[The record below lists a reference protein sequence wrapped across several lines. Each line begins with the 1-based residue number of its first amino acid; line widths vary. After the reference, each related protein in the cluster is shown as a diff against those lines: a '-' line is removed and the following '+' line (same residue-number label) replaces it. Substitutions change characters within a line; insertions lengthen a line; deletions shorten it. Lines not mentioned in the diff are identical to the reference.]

1 MTRNYNNKLVLLL
14 FCHLLPVALMASQQW
29 VGVSSQSPAKS
40 HITTSGSTNNSAEI
54 SVEIPG
60 FYLTETLFEGKINML
75 PQIPGG
81 NPMLEQGNPDLQKL
95 SFTLQL
101 PVKGNMEISIVSSK
115 YTEYTDVDIAP
126 SAGNDIRSESNPQIN
141 KGQSYTINAF
151 FPGEIVGSQLPYIVR
166 NKRAQSFQ
174 VYPFQYNPVT
184 RVLRFYS
191 QITIKVVNSLTE
203 NSNPIV
209 ENDRRIQPV
218 AGIGVNSINKLSS
231 DLKAGELP
239 SARGSMLIISPE
251 NYRKAVEPLAAWR
264 NQTGISTAIIGSE
277 QFKDAEAL
285 YTFVKNYYYTNPDLA
300 YLLLVGDAEQVPTYM
315 LPYGA
320 SDNYYAYLAGND
332 HYPDILVGRFSAET
346 VKDVEVQVS
355 RTLQYEKDPA
365 ADASWVTTATGIAS
379 TLSPGDDNESD
390 FQHVRNLLKTL
401 KSTSYSQYNE
411 FFDGSQDE
419 GDANGNPVT
428 TDIMAKINQGT
439 GVIFYTGHGSTGSWA
454 TGSVTKSVVESLDN
468 NGKYPLIWSAACENG
483 NFTGKSCLAEAWLR
497 ATNSKGQPIGALA
510 AVMASGS
517 QTGSPPM
524 EAQDKIAELLSNPQE
539 GFSTMGA
546 ITIQGMMSMNDKYG
560 AAGFATT
567 DTWILFG
574 DPSLNV
580 RTTAPKQFIVNHKGT
595 IGSKKNI
602 YDFTCNSATGY
613 ACISQ
618 QGTILGT
625 AEIKNGA
632 STIYLDYPASGGN
645 LILTITALNYLPYIA
660 TVEVSKLVG
669 TVESVMP
676 LNHSRLQTINSGFS
690 WESGDGANPDYYLF
704 SLGTDNPPANLIN
717 VQKLTVAQ
725 FIAGFTFEYNTTY
738 FWKVVSVNA
747 SGNVESKVMEFKTV
761 FGPDEDFESGFK
773 SKLSWSTGGTQ
784 SWAKDDTEHFKGTHS
799 VRSGQIGKNEFSSM
813 VYPCEVKTC
822 DFVSFWSKTSSDK
835 GDKLQFMIDGS
846 VIDEWSGENDWNFH
860 IYKVEAGT
868 HQIEWRYSKD
878 SEAEAG
884 KDAAW
889 LDNIHL
895 PLHAKAFAQL
905 PATGAVCEKSV
916 FETKASASNYFSIL
930 WQTEGDGTFADVN
943 LEDALYSPGKCDI
956 EKTKATLHMKLKGFD
971 GCPEID
977 NSMNITVNALPLI
990 NLPSDTIAAIAGSV
1004 LLDAGLAGNMTYNW
1018 QPSGSTSN
1026 SVLIDSSIAI
1036 NGLASASVK
1045 ITSPEGC
1052 SATKNIKIHF
1062 TRSVVEDTYTVFPN
1076 PSNGNFTL
1084 ASSNGSS
1091 VIDRMRLVD
1100 QSGKVV
1106 WQTEEGLTVAG
1117 SVPLSI
1123 MGLASGAY
1131 YLVTENS
1138 KGHSANTVIIK

>member
-1 MTRNYNNKLVLLL
+1 
-14 FCHLLPVALMASQQW
+14 
-29 VGVSSQSPAKS
+29 
-40 HITTSGSTNNSAEI
+40 
-54 SVEIPG
+54 
-60 FYLTETLFEGKINML
+60 ML

-81 NPMLEQGNPDLQKL
+81 NPMLAQGSPDLQKL

-101 PVKGNMEISIVSSK
+101 PVKGNMLVSIVSSK
-115 YTEYTDVDIAP
+115 YTEYTDIDIIP
-126 SAGNDIRSESNPQIN
+126 SGGNISRSESEPQLK
-141 KGQSYTINAF
+141 KGQTYSSDAF
-151 FPGEIVGSQLPYIVR
+151 FPGELAGSQKPYIVR
-166 NKRAQSFQ
+166 NKRAQAFQ

-191 QITIKVVNSLTE
+191 QITIKVVNSLFDD
-203 NSNPIV
+203 SNPMA
-209 ENDRRIQPV
+209 ENDQRIQPIT
-218 AGIGVNSINKLSS
+218 GIGVNCINKLSS
-231 DLKAGELP
+231 DFKSGELP
-239 SARGSMLIISPE
+239 SGRGSMLIISPE
-251 NYRKAVEPLAAWR
+251 NYRKAIEPLAAWR
-264 NQTGISTAIIGSE
+264 NQTGISTVIVGAE
-277 QFKDAEAL
+277 QFKDAEAI

-300 YLLLVGDAEQVPTYM
+300 YLLLVGDAEKVPPYM

-332 HYPDILVGRFSAET
+332 HYPDILVGRFSAES

-355 RTLQYEKDPA
+355 RTLQYEKDPVSDPA
-365 ADASWVTTATGIAS
+365 WLKTATGIAS

-401 KSTSYSQYNE
+401 KTTSYSQYYE
-411 FFDGSQDE
+411 FFDGSQGE
-419 GDANGNPVT
+419 GDANGNPST

-439 GVIFYTGHGSTGSWA
+439 GVIFYAGHGSRSSWA
-454 TGSVTKSVVESLDN
+454 TGSVTKSAVESMDN

-483 NFTGKSCLAEAWLR
+483 NFAGNYCLAEAWLR
-497 ATNSKGQPIGALA
+497 ATNSKGQPIGAVA

-560 AAGFATT
+560 TAGFVTT

-580 RTTAPKQFIVNHKGT
+580 RTAAPEQFIVTHKGT
-595 IGSKKNI
+595 IGFGKNS
-602 YDFTCNSATGY
+602 YSFTCNSAAGY

-632 STIYLDYPASGGN
+632 STIYLDYPASGDN
-645 LILTITALNYLPYIA
+645 LTFTITALNYLPYIA
-660 TVEVSKLVG
+660 TIEVSKLAG
-669 TVESVMP
+669 SVESVMP
-676 LNHSRLQTINSGFS
+676 LNHSRLLPINSGFS
-690 WESGDGANPDYYLF
+690 WENGDGANPDYYLF

-717 VQKLTVAQ
+717 GQKLTVAQ
-725 FIAGFTFEYNTTY
+725 FKAGFNFEYNTAY

-773 SKLSWSTGGTQ
+773 SKLSWNTGGIQ
-784 SWAKDDTEHFKGTHS
+784 SWAKDETEHFKGTHS
-799 VRSGQIGKNEFSSM
+799 VRSGQIGKNEFSSL

-846 VIDEWSGENDWNFH
+846 VIDEWSGENDWSFH
-860 IYKVEAGT
+860 IYKVETGT
-868 HQIEWRYSKD
+868 HQLEWRYSKD

-905 PATGAVCEKSV
+905 PANGSVCEKSV

-930 WQTEGDGTFADVN
+930 WQTEGDGNFADVH
-943 LEDALYSPGKCDI
+943 LEDALYYPGKSDI
-956 EKTKATLHMKLKGFD
+956 QKAETILHMKLKGFD

-977 NSMNITVNALPLI
+977 NSISITVNPLPLI
-990 NLPSDTIAAIAGSV
+990 NLPSDTIVFNGSV
-1004 LLDAGLAGNMTYNW
+1004 MLDAGIAGNMTYSW
-1018 QPSGSTSN
+1018 QPSGSTST
-1026 SVLIDSSIAI
+1026 SVVIDSSLAI
-1036 NGLASASVK
+1036 NGLANATIK
-1045 ITSPEGC
+1045 ITGPEGC
-1052 SATKNIKIHF
+1052 SVSKDIKIHF
-1062 TRSVVEDTYTVFPN
+1062 NQSAVEDTYTIFPN

-1084 ASSNGSS
+1084 AASNGSS
-1091 VIDRMRLVD
+1091 VIDRMKLLD
-1100 QSGKVV
+1100 QRGRVI
-1106 WQTEEGLTVAG
+1106 WQAEEGSTVA
-1117 SVPLSI
+1117 SSI
-1123 MGLASGAY
+1123 PISIKGLPGGAY